1 MEENKTSINID
12 TSFEIILKLDNDMT
26 KVEETMIKLS
36 DEETYTVDGF
46 IIVSSKKLFIDK
58 TTGKVSSL

>member
-46 IIVSSKKLFIDK
+46 VKYKKIIFIRRLMRK
-58 TTGKVSSL
+58 EMS